1 MLLDSIG
8 LDYGIW
14 IDLNFIL
21 FWVLK
26 EFNCYFNYDM
36 FFYSLFDWI
45 WDPIYGPQRK
55 HYWYVEFDEEY
66 WIENFLSNLVMIPRI
81 LRWCSYAF
89 PLFFSLATPVLE
101 FYLLQDSVYWDEF
114 CVMKSSSIS
123 KAFVLIL
130 PSLKFV
136 FVYVIASNGRYCAM
150 CIWISL

>member
-66 WIENFLSNLVMIPRI
+66 WTENFLSNLVMIPRI
-81 LRWCSYAF
+81 LRWCSCYAF
-89 PLFFSLATPVLE
+89 PLFFSLATPCLN
-101 FYLLQDSVYWDEF
+101 FIF
-114 CVMKSSSIS
+114 CKILFIEMSSSSIS

>member
-89 PLFFSLATPVLE
+89 PLFLVLRPLCLN
-101 FYLLQDSVYWDEF
+101 FIF
-114 CVMKSSSIS
+114 CKILFIEMS
-123 KAFVLIL
+123 FVLWN
-130 PSLKFV
+130 PHQFLKPLYWF
-136 FVYVIASNGRYCAM
+136 C
-150 CIWISL
+150 LL